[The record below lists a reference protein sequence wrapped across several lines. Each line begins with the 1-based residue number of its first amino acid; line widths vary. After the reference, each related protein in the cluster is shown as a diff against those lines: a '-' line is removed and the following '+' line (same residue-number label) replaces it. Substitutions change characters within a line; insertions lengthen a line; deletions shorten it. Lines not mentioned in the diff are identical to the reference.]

1 MGRQNLWIFC
11 GWLSAPRLAW
21 LVHRHHGSRR
31 LRVSRVGSSV
41 AGSVCEYT
49 AGTRTEQRGR
59 VRPWRLPV
67 PHGTPSC
74 GAWHASH
81 CTPPPT
87 RPSASLVWA
96 ASSRLASASTLRAL
110 ERYNEG
116 VCDGSVSC
124 TVHHELP
131 VAAAWCVRQHSG
143 AQYSVRIARAGG
155 IDAVSS
161 REWCEHTTVVS
172 LCPFWSVPRYNC
184 IKFKF

>member
-1 MGRQNLWIFC
+1 MDFLWLALGTPPC
-11 GWLSAPRLAW
+11 LARASPSWQPSPPRLSSG
-21 LVHRHHGSRR
+21 LQRRGQR
-31 LRVSRVGSSV
+31 LRVHCWHSDGATRACETV
-41 AGSVCEYT
+41 ASTC
-49 AGTRTEQRGR
+49 AA
-59 VRPWRLPV
+59 
-67 PHGTPSC
+67 HGTPSC